1 MQECQMKSGLEQIE
15 GTYALW
21 MMLASSALVVFFFAT
36 PALSADAA
44 PLSINPAA
52 QSAATSET
60 PPGENQG
67 VYSDPLSGFNEPM
80 FTFNLK
86 LDDWVLRPVASG
98 YADIAPT
105 PVRQS
110 VGRFFDNARVIPRFA
125 NNLFQLKLRE
135 AGGEVARF
143 GINTTV
149 GVGGLFDP
157 ADKWF
162 GLKEHPNYFGLTI
175 RYYNLPAGP
184 YVMLPFFGPS
194 TIGDTV
200 GLVADGAM
208 DPISYFVPWY
218 VSIAAAGGQ
227 RAIEAV
233 NYRSLNLNQ
242 FEQADRYAI
251 DLYGSVQDAYL
262 QTRDHRVKKLHE
274 EEW

>member
-1 MQECQMKSGLEQIE
+1 MKSDSKQIE
-15 GTYALW
+15 RTGAHW
-21 MMLASSALVVFFFAT
+21 FILASSILAIVSFAGA
-36 PALSADAA
+36 ALSDDVA
-44 PLSINPAA
+44 PLSMNPAA
-52 QSAATSET
+52 QAAAAAPGSES
-60 PPGENQG
+60 PPGENNQG
-67 VYSDPLSGFNEPM
+67 GYADPLSGFNEPM

-149 GVGGLFDP
+149 GVAGLFDP
-157 ADKWF
+157 ADEWF
-162 GLKEHPNYFGLTI
+162 GLKEHPNDFGLTI
-175 RYYNLPAGP
+175 RYYDLPIGP

-194 TIGDTV
+194 TVSDTV

-218 VSIAAAGGQ
+218 VSIAG
-227 RAIEAV
+227 RADSK
-233 NYRSLNLNQ
+233 RLKQ
-242 FEQADRYAI
+242 
-251 DLYGSVQDAYL
+251 
-262 QTRDHRVKKLHE
+262 
-274 EEW
+274 

>member
-1 MQECQMKSGLEQIE
+1 MRSDQRQIE
-15 GTYALW
+15 GTGAPW
-21 MMLASSALVVFFFAT
+21 MTLASCLFAVLFAT
-36 PALSADAA
+36 PAMGEGVA
-44 PLSINPAA
+44 PLSMNPAA
-52 QSAATSET
+52 QSAAAAPDSQT
-60 PPGENQG
+60 PPGENNQG
-67 VYSDPLSGFNEPM
+67 GYADPLSGFNEPM

-98 YADIAPT
+98 YSVIAPQ

-162 GLKEHPNYFGLTI
+162 GLKEHPNDFGLTI
-175 RYYNLPAGP
+175 RYYDLPTGP

-194 TIGDTV
+194 TVGDTV
-200 GLVADGAM
+200 CLVADGAM

-218 VSIAAAGGQ
+218 VSIAVAGGQ
-227 RAIEAV
+227 RAVEAV

-242 FEQADRYAI
+242 FEEA

-262 QTRDHRVKKLHE
+262 QTRDHDVKKLHE

>member
-1 MQECQMKSGLEQIE
+1 MRSILKQIE
-15 GTYALW
+15 GTGARWLT
-21 MMLASSALVVFFFAT
+21 LASCLLAVLFAT
-36 PALSADAA
+36 PAMSEGVA
-44 PLSINPAA
+44 PLSMSPTA
-52 QSAATSET
+52 QSAAAAPDSQS
-60 PPGENQG
+60 PPGENNQG
-67 VYSDPLSGFNEPM
+67 GYADPLSGFNEPM

-162 GLKEHPNYFGLTI
+162 GLKEHPNDFGLTI
-175 RYYNLPAGP
+175 RYYELPTGP

-194 TIGDTV
+194 TVGDTV

-218 VSIAAAGGQ
+218 VSIAVAGGQ
-227 RAIEAV
+227 RAVEAV

-242 FEQADRYAI
+242 FEEADRYAI

-262 QTRDHRVKKLHE
+262 QTRDHDVKKLHE

>member
-1 MQECQMKSGLEQIE
+1 MRADSKQIE
-15 GTYALW
+15 RTGAPW
-21 MMLASSALVVFFFAT
+21 VPLASCLLAVLFAT
-36 PALSADAA
+36 PAMSEGVA
-44 PLSINPAA
+44 PLSMSTAA
-52 QSAATSET
+52 QSAAAAPDSQS
-60 PPGENQG
+60 PPGENNQG
-67 VYSDPLSGFNEPM
+67 GYADPLSGFNEPM

-86 LDDWVLRPVASG
+86 LDDWVLRPVAGG

-105 PVRQS
+105 SVRQS

-162 GLKEHPNYFGLTI
+162 GLKEHPNDFGLTI
-175 RYYNLPAGP
+175 RYYELPTGP

-194 TIGDTV
+194 TVGDTV

-218 VSIAAAGGQ
+218 VSIAVAGGQ
-227 RAIEAV
+227 RAVEAV

-242 FEQADRYAI
+242 FEEADRYAI

-262 QTRDHRVKKLHE
+262 QTRDHDVKKLNE
-274 EEW
+274 EKW